1 LKILLTGG
9 AGFLGSNL
17 AQRLTSLGHKLTIID
32 DLSTGSLD
40 NLEPLLGAGSI
51 TFIEHDIR
59 KPFQA
64 NVDFILNFACPASPP
79 HYQANPV
86 KTIETNF
93 LGAVNMLHLAR
104 ESGAKLLQAST
115 REIYGDPLES
125 PQTESYWGNVNP
137 IGLRSCY
144 DEGKRAAETLCFD
157 YFRQY
162 NVDTRVIRIFNTYGP
177 GMAIGDGRVVSNFIV
192 QALRNENITIYGDG
206 KQTRSF
212 CFVDDLV
219 TGIIS
224 LMDLKNRPSKP
235 INLGNPNEFT
245 MLELA
250 QVILKVT
257 NSNSKLVFKDLPSD
271 DPRQRKPDIT
281 AAKNLLD
288 WEPKIELLE
297 GVTKTAAYFSA
308 RI

>member
-1 LKILLTGG
+1 MKILLTGG

-17 AQRLTSLGHKLTIID
+17 AVKLTSLGHQLTVID
-32 DLSTGSLD
+32 DLSTGSLV
-40 NLEPLLGAGSI
+40 NLQPLLDAGSVS
-51 TFIEHDIR
+51 FIEHDIR
-59 KPFQA
+59 EPFQTD
-64 NVDFILNFACPASPP
+64 VDFILNFACPASPI
-79 HYQANPV
+79 HYQADPV
-86 KTIETNF
+86 KTMETNF

-115 REIYGDPLES
+115 SEIYGDPIES

-177 GMAIGDGRVVSNFIV
+177 GMAVGDGRVVSNFIV
-192 QALRNENITIYGDG
+192 QALRNEDITIYGDG

-219 TGIIS
+219 AGIVS
-224 LMDLKNRPSKP
+224 LIDLDFRPEKP

-250 QVILKVT
+250 QLILKVT
-257 NSNSKLVFKDLPSD
+257 NSKSQLVFKDLPSD
-271 DPRQRKPDIT
+271 DPRQRKPDISL
-281 AAKNLLD
+281 AKKLLG

-297 GVTKTAAYFSA
+297 GVTKTARYFSDQ
-308 RI
+308 I